1 MECLLEDKHSY
12 SDLNKNVSLG
22 GTDLVIKSVASLD
35 TRFIR
40 LKEASKAK
48 SESGSDQYQDPDPVS
63 TSLDPGS
70 ETGSGSREI

>member
-1 MECLLEDKHSY
+1 MECFLEDKQNNSN
-12 SDLNKNVSLG
+12 LGQNVPLRR
-22 GTDLVIKSVASLD
+22 TDLVIKSVASLD